1 MHKGG
6 SNMKILKVF
15 FIAILA
21 VAFLSS
27 CAGTRECERYEG
39 ALMGAALGAGSG
51 YVIGSNS
58 DEEGEGAAI
67 GALIGGVIGALLCQ
81 GEAVVSDSDGDGVPD
96 DIDACPNTP
105 KGVAVDKKGCP
116 MDSDGDGVLDYMDVC
131 PNTPQGA
138 AVDKKGCPLDSDG
151 DGVPD
156 YRDQCPETPA
166 GLKVDETG
174 CAVVAE
180 VKKLLVLEGVKF
192 EFGSSKI
199 AEESK
204 KLLDNTALRAMNE
217 NPSLR
222 VRIEGHTD
230 SMGPEAYNMNL
241 SLQRAEAIMKY
252 LVTRGV
258 ESYRMEVL
266 GKGEGYPVASNDT
279 EEGRA
284 RNRRIEFI
292 IMSQ

>member
-51 YVIGSNS
+51 YVIGSDS

-116 MDSDGDGVLDYMDVC
+116 M
-131 PNTPQGA
+131 
-138 AVDKKGCPLDSDG
+138 DSDG

-258 ESYRMEVL
+258 ESSRMEVL
-266 GKGEGYPVASNDT
+266 GKGEGSPVASNDT

-292 IMSQ
+292 ILSQ

>member
-1 MHKGG
+1 
-6 SNMKILKVF
+6 MKFLKVF
-15 FIAILA
+15 FIAVLA
-21 VAFLSS
+21 VAFLTG
-27 CAGTRECERYEG
+27 CAGTRKCGWYKG
-39 ALMGAALGAGSG
+39 ALMGAAIGAGGG
-51 YVIGSNS
+51 YLIGDMSE
-58 DEEGEGAAI
+58 EEGEGIAI
-67 GALIGGVIGALLCQ
+67 GALIGGVAGALLCRE
-81 GEAVVSDSDGDGVPD
+81 EAVVSDMDGDGVPD
-96 DIDACPNTP
+96 DIDKCPNTP
-105 KGVAVDKKGCP
+105 RGVVVDEKGCP
-116 MDSDGDGVLDYMDVC
+116 KDSDGDGVLDYMDVC

-138 AVDKKGCPLDSDG
+138 VVDKKGCPLDSDG

-204 KLLDNTALRAMNE
+204 KLLDNTALKAMNE

-241 SLQRAEAIMKY
+241 SLKRAEAVMKY

-266 GKGEGYPVASNDT
+266 GKGEDYPVASNDT

-284 RNRRIEFI
+284 HNRRIEFI
-292 IMSQ
+292 ILSQ